1 MRRGGAP
8 RFATPA
14 FWLIFVSSALS
25 NVAYS
30 TTAPVLPRYVVEV
43 LGGGPALVGSL
54 VGLSPIASLVVQP
67 FAGVLADRYG
77 YRVVSVASGLLGS
90 AGVLLLLVSATV
102 PGVAAGRVL
111 FGAGGSVIAT
121 ALMAWVLAIVAPER
135 RGQALGVFG
144 LGVWIGLAL
153 GPVVGENTFHLAGF
167 GAVWLVCGALQL
179 GSVVAALVV
188 RHRADGF
195 PPEETTVVT
204 GENLA
209 GGAAGPTDGAP
220 SAPSAPGW
228 RVAVRSVTRAGV
240 VAGLVWATEGV
251 LLTYLV
257 LHLESR
263 GVRPDGVFGGASVFT
278 VFAASVVLARL
289 AVGVLPDR
297 IGARRSAVL
306 ALSCVAA
313 GLLVVAAAGSFA
325 MAAAGAVVLGAGFA
339 PLFPSLTMI
348 ATERLPPSLRA
359 TGLGFFNAYIA
370 VGLAG
375 GSFLGGVLSGWW
387 GEWSAFVAAA
397 ALAVAGLGVL
407 AAEPGH
413 GLRARPPAA

>member
-90 AGVLLLLVSATV
+90 AGVLFLLVSATV

-179 GSVVAALVV
+179 GSVAAALVV

-195 PPEETTVVT
+195 PPEETAVVT

-209 GGAAGPTDGAP
+209 GGAAGPTDGVP
-220 SAPSAPGW
+220 GAPGW

-263 GVRPDGVFGGASVFT
+263 GIRPDGVFGGASVFT

-289 AVGVLPDR
+289 AVGGLPDR
-297 IGARRSAVL
+297 IGARRSAAL

-325 MAAAGAVVLGAGFA
+325 MAAVGAVVLGAGFA

-348 ATERLPPSLRA
+348 ATERLPSSLRA

-413 GLRARPPAA
+413 GLRARPPAP